1 MEGGEYFSAAGGSPQ
16 QSFSL
21 SVGVTQQS
29 CVGDLGGAVTS
40 PPAVAN
46 NPLLPWPINFNCLR
60 GKRLKQNMAY
70 KGKLNVQGWYLQMN
84 KHYPYFTEPT
94 MYFSTLPTLRIL
106 SLYLV

>member
-1 MEGGEYFSAAGGSPQ
+1 
-16 QSFSL
+16 
-21 SVGVTQQS
+21 
-29 CVGDLGGAVTS
+29 
-40 PPAVAN
+40 
-46 NPLLPWPINFNCLR
+46 
-60 GKRLKQNMAY
+60 MAY